1 MGEIDRE
8 VELLRGQLPEAVL
21 AVEERPE
28 RGMFWIT
35 VRPADI
41 VPAALLMRDHPECD
55 YKLLCDLLGADYPD
69 RERRFDV
76 LYNLYSF
83 SRNRRLFLRVQ
94 VGEDEPVPTVSGIW
108 ANANW
113 CEREVFDLFGVPF
126 ADHPDLRRIL
136 MPDDWDGYP
145 LRKDYPL
152 VGRRPVLLFN
162 DVKDIM

>member
-69 RERRFDV
+69 REKRFDV

-94 VGEDEPVPTVSGIW
+94 VGEAEPVPTVSGIW
-108 ANANW
+108 TNAN
-113 CEREVFDLFGVPF
+113 
-126 ADHPDLRRIL
+126 
-136 MPDDWDGYP
+136 
-145 LRKDYPL
+145 
-152 VGRRPVLLFN
+152 
-162 DVKDIM
+162 

>member
-8 VELLRGQLPEAVL
+8 VELLRAELPEAVL

-35 VRPADI
+35 VRPAEI
-41 VPAALLMRDHPECD
+41 EPAARLMRDHPDCD
-55 YKLLCDLLGADYPD
+55 YQLLTDLLGADYPE
-69 RERRFDV
+69 REKRFDV
-76 LYNLYSF
+76 LYNLYSL
-83 SRNRRLFLRVQ
+83 SRDRRLFLRVQ
-94 VGEDEPVPTVSGIW
+94 VGEDEPVPTVSGVF

-126 ADHPDLRRIL
+126 SDHPDLRRIL
-136 MPDDWDGYP
+136 MPDDWDGHP

>member
-8 VELLRGQLPEAVL
+8 VDLLRESVPEAVL

-28 RGMFWIT
+28 RQMFWID
-35 VRPADI
+35 VRPSDL
-41 VPAALLMRDHPECD
+41 VPAATLMRDHADLD
-55 YKLLCDLLGADYPD
+55 YKMLCDLHGVDYPS

-94 VGEDEPVPTVSGIW
+94 VGEDESIPTLSGVYP
-108 ANANW
+108 NANW
-113 CEREVFDLFGVPF
+113 CEREVFDLFGVTF
-126 ADHPDLRRIL
+126 AGHPDPRRIL
-136 MPDDWDGYP
+136 MPDDWEGHP

-152 VGRRPVLLFN
+152 IGRRPMILFN
-162 DVKDIM
+162 DVKDVM